1 MFKTNSAKITPANMK
16 NLKVL
21 TRMIILI
28 VITSVITLF
37 IGLYGVNNLRIVN
50 DGMTTMYSDRVL
62 PLKQLKAISDAY
74 AINIVDATH
83 KVRNGNI
90 SWSEAVRNYEN
101 ASKQI
106 EENLGAYAS
115 TKIEGDEVRLFNEA
129 KSLKSRSDEAYN
141 YILDLL
147 RQGQDTVTQRKL
159 NDYVVNE
166 MYARVDPFTSKIN
179 ELIDIQLMYSKQL
192 NDEGDVLYNET
203 KIITYSI
210 TFVGVILAGILALF
224 ITTSIVSE
232 LGGEP
237 SEIKKIAEEI
247 SNGNLTLK
255 FDAQRKRIG
264 IYGAI
269 VQLSEQLKIIITKIM
284 EGAEGVTSAS
294 LQMSSTSQQMSQG
307 SQEQAASA
315 EEISSSMEQMV
326 SNIQQNT
333 DNALQTEK
341 IAIKAA
347 DDIKD
352 GNSAV
357 AQAVDSLKK
366 IAEKIGIIG
375 EIARQTNLLAL
386 NAAVEAARAGDH
398 GKGFAVVA
406 AEVRKLAER
415 SQLAAEEI
423 NSLSSSSVNIAD
435 RSGRLLEQIVPNIQN
450 TAKLVQEIAASSTE
464 QNSGATQINNAIQQF
479 NQVIQQN
486 AAGAEEI
493 ASSSEELSAQAESL
507 KDSVSFFYLDVIAAK
522 RSSKN
527 KTSSSAFKYG
537 AEKTNGHTSN
547 GKKQGIVLDFGH
559 DSKDSDF
566 EKY

>member
-1 MFKTNSAKITPANMK
+1 MK

-21 TRMIILI
+21 TRMVILI
-28 VITSVITLF
+28 AITSAVSLF
-37 IGLYGVNNLRIVN
+37 IGLYGVNNLKSVN
-50 DGMTTMYSDRVL
+50 DGMTTMYYDRVL
-62 PLKQLKAISDAY
+62 PLKQLKAVSDAY

-90 SWSEAVRNYEN
+90 SWSEAIRSYET
-101 ASKQI
+101 AAKEV
-106 EENLGAYAS
+106 EENLKAYAS
-115 TKIEGDEVRLFNEA
+115 TKIEGEEVRLFNEA
-129 KSLKSRSDEAYN
+129 KNLKIKSDEAVN
-141 YILDLL
+141 EMLDLL
-147 RQGQDTVTQRKL
+147 RHGQDTATEKKL
-159 NDYVVNE
+159 ANYIVNE
-166 MYARVDPFTSKIN
+166 MYPSIDPFTSKIS
-179 ELIDIQLMYSKQL
+179 ELIELQLGYAKAL
-192 NDEGDVLYNET
+192 NENGDVLYADT
-203 KIITYSI
+203 RVVTYSI
-210 TFVGVILAGILALF
+210 TFVGIVLAGLVAFF
-224 ITTSIVSE
+224 ITRSIIGE

-237 SEIKKIAEEI
+237 SEIKLIAEEI
-247 SNGNLTLK
+247 ANGNLTLK
-255 FDAQRKRIG
+255 FDVQRKRVG

-269 VQLSEQLKIIITKIM
+269 VQLSEQLKTIISKIM

-333 DNALQTEK
+333 DNAQQTEK
-341 IAIKAA
+341 IAIRAA
-347 DDIKD
+347 DDIKE

-357 AQAVDSLKK
+357 TQAVDSLKK

-386 NAAVEAARAGDH
+386 NAAVEAARAGEH

-415 SQLAAEEI
+415 SQVAAEEI
-423 NSLSSSSVNIAD
+423 NALSSSSVTIAD
-435 RSGRLLEQIVPNIQN
+435 KSGRLLEQIVPNIQN

-507 KDSVSFFYLDVIAAK
+507 KDSVSFFKLDDDHENSFHRAK
-522 RSSKN
+522 KKQTVNRP
-527 KTSSSAFKYG
+527 AFKSV
-537 AEKTNGHTSN
+537 TVHSN
-547 GKKQGIVLDFGH
+547 GKKNGIALDLGH
-559 DSKDSDF
+559 DAKDTDF

>member
-1 MFKTNSAKITPANMK
+1 MK
-16 NLKVL
+16 NLRVL

-28 VITSVITLF
+28 VITSAVSLF
-37 IGLYGVNNLRIVN
+37 IGLYGINNLKNVN
-50 DGMTTMYSDRVL
+50 DGMTTMYADRVL

-74 AINIVDATH
+74 AINIVDASH
-83 KVRNGNI
+83 KVRNGNT
-90 SWSEAVRNYEN
+90 SWSEGIRNYEN
-101 ASKQI
+101 AAKQI
-106 EENLGAYAS
+106 EENLTAYAAS
-115 TKIEGDEVRLFNEA
+115 KIDGEELRLFNEA
-129 KSLKSRSDEAYN
+129 KSLKATSDQAYN
-141 YILDLL
+141 FALDIL
-147 RQGQDTVTQRKL
+147 RQGQDTATQHKL
-159 NDYVVNE
+159 DEFVVNE
-166 MYARVDPFTSKIN
+166 MYSKIDPFTSKIN
-179 ELIDIQLMYSKQL
+179 ELIEIQLVYSKEL
-192 NDEGDVLYNET
+192 NEEGDVLYSET
-203 KIITYSI
+203 KFITYSI
-210 TFVGVILAGILALF
+210 TFAGIILAAVLALF

-237 SEIKKIAEEI
+237 AEIKLIAEEI

-255 FDAQRKRIG
+255 FDAQRKRVG

-269 VQLSEQLKIIITKIM
+269 VQLSEQLKGIISKIM

-333 DNALQTEK
+333 DNAQQTEK

-347 DDIKD
+347 EDIKE
-352 GNSAV
+352 GNNAV
-357 AQAVDSLKK
+357 TQAVDSLKK

-386 NAAVEAARAGDH
+386 NAAVEAARAGEH

-423 NSLSSSSVNIAD
+423 NSLSSSSVTIAD

-450 TAKLVQEIAASSTE
+450 TARLVQEISASSTE

-493 ASSSEELSAQAESL
+493 ASSSEELSAQSESL
-507 KDSVSFFYLDVIAAK
+507 KDSVAFFRLDHAEEKHLARK
-522 RSSKN
+522 
-527 KTSSSAFKYG
+527 KTTTKFTSPKS
-537 AEKTNGHTSN
+537 NGHAVN
-547 GKKQGIVLDFGH
+547 GKKNGVVLDLGH

>member
-1 MFKTNSAKITPANMK
+1 MK

-21 TRMIILI
+21 TRMVILI
-28 VITSVITLF
+28 AITSAVSLF
-37 IGLYGVNNLRIVN
+37 IGLYGVNNLNTVN
-50 DGMTTMYSDRVL
+50 EGMTSMYVDRVL
-62 PLKQLKAISDAY
+62 PLRQLKAISDAY

-90 SWSEAVRNYEN
+90 AWSEGIRSYES
-101 ASKQI
+101 ASKQV
-106 EENLGAYAS
+106 EENLTAYAAS
-115 TKIEGDEVRLFNEA
+115 KIEGEEVRLFNEA
-129 KSLKSRSDEAYN
+129 KNLKVKSDEAVN
-141 YILDLL
+141 QMLDLL
-147 RQGQDTVTQRKL
+147 RQGQDTATQRKL
-159 NDYVVNE
+159 ENYIVNH
-166 MYARVDPFTSKIN
+166 MYSNIDPFTSKIN
-179 ELIDIQLMYSKQL
+179 ELIDIQLTYAKVL
-192 NDEGDVLYNET
+192 NEEGDTLYADT
-203 KIITYSI
+203 RAITYSI
-210 TFVGVILAGILALF
+210 TFIGILLAGMVAFF
-224 ITTSIVSE
+224 ITKSIVGE

-237 SEIKKIAEEI
+237 AEIKLIAEQI
-247 SNGNLTLK
+247 ASGNLTLK
-255 FDAQRKRIG
+255 FDSKRKRAG

-269 VQLSEQLKIIITKIM
+269 VQLSDQLRSIISKIM

-333 DNALQTEK
+333 DNAQQTEK

-347 DDIKD
+347 ADIKE
-352 GNSAV
+352 GNTAV
-357 AQAVDSLKK
+357 TQAVDSLKK

-386 NAAVEAARAGDH
+386 NAAVEAARAGEH

-423 NSLSSSSVNIAD
+423 NSLSSSSVTIAD
-435 RSGRLLEQIVPNIQN
+435 KSGRLLEQIVPNIQN
-450 TAKLVQEIAASSTE
+450 TAKLVQEIAASSAE

-479 NQVIQQN
+479 NSVIQQN

-507 KDSVSFFYLDVIAAK
+507 KDSVSFFKVDEQHENSISRTKKVHSMHRTAV
-522 RSSKN
+522 
-527 KTSSSAFKYG
+527 KTSVVR
-537 AEKTNGHTSN
+537 SN
-547 GKKQGIVLDFGH
+547 GRKNGIALDLGN
-559 DSKDSDF
+559 DVKDADF

>member
-1 MFKTNSAKITPANMK
+1 MK

-28 VITSVITLF
+28 VITSAVSLF
-37 IGLYGVNNLRIVN
+37 IGLYGVNNLQTVN
-50 DGMTTMYSDRVL
+50 DGMTTMFKDRVL

-83 KVRNGNI
+83 KVRNKNI
-90 SWSEAVRNYEN
+90 SWSEGVRSYET
-101 ASKQI
+101 ATKQI
-106 EENLGAYAS
+106 EENLAAYAA
-115 TKIEGDEVRLFNEA
+115 TKIEGEEMRLFNEA
-129 KSLKSRSDEAYN
+129 KMLKATADGAYN
-141 YILDLL
+141 YLLDIL
-147 RQGQDTVTQRKL
+147 RQGMDTVNQRKL
-159 NDYVVNE
+159 DSFIVNE
-166 MYARVDPFTSKIN
+166 MYGKIDPFTSKID
-179 ELIDIQLMYSKQL
+179 ELIDIQLQYATQL
-192 NDEGDVLYNET
+192 NDEGDVLYAAT
-203 KIITYSI
+203 KNITYLI
-210 TFVGVILAGILALF
+210 TFIGIVLAIAIAYVI
-224 ITTSIVSE
+224 TKSIVSE

-237 SEIKKIAEEI
+237 AEIKMIAENI
-247 SNGNLTLK
+247 ANGNLTLK
-255 FDAQRKRIG
+255 FDTDRKRTG
-264 IYGAI
+264 IYGSI
-269 VQLSEQLKIIITKIM
+269 VQLSDQLKVIITKIM

-333 DNALQTEK
+333 DNAQQTEK

-347 DDIKD
+347 EDIKE
-352 GNSAV
+352 GNGAV
-357 AQAVDSLKK
+357 TQAVDSLKK

-386 NAAVEAARAGDH
+386 NAAVEAARAGEH

-423 NSLSSSSVNIAD
+423 NSLSSSSVTIAD
-435 RSGRLLEQIVPNIQN
+435 RSGRLLEQIVPAIQN

-507 KDSVSFFYLDVIAAK
+507 KDSVSFFRLDHQEERLAPRARKVSAANRK
-522 RSSKN
+522 VHS
-527 KTSSSAFKYG
+527 
-537 AEKTNGHTSN
+537 TNGHAAALKKN
-547 GKKQGIVLDFGH
+547 GVSLDLSH
-559 DSKDSDF
+559 DGKDAEF

>member
-1 MFKTNSAKITPANMK
+1 MK

-28 VITSVITLF
+28 MVTSAVSLF

-50 DGMTTMYSDRVL
+50 DGMTTMYVDRVL
-62 PLKQLKAISDAY
+62 PLKQLKSISDAY

-90 SWSEAVRNYEN
+90 TWSEAIRNYEN
-101 ASKQI
+101 AAKQI
-106 EENLGAYAS
+106 EENLNAYAAS
-115 TKIEGDEVRLFNEA
+115 KIDGEEVRLFNEA
-129 KSLKSRSDEAYN
+129 KTLKAESDVAYN
-141 YILDLL
+141 YLLDIL
-147 RQGQDTVTQRKL
+147 RQGQDSSTTRKL
-159 NDYVVNE
+159 NNYIVKE
-166 MYARVDPFTSKIN
+166 MYGKVDPFTSKIN
-179 ELIDIQLMYSKQL
+179 ELIDIQLQL
-192 NDEGDVLYNET
+192 AKDLNEEGDVLYGDT
-203 KIITYSI
+203 KMITYGI
-210 TFVGVILAGILALF
+210 TFVGILLAIGIAYV
-224 ITTSIVSE
+224 ITTSITGE

-237 SEIKKIAEEI
+237 SEIKIIAEQMAD
-247 SNGNLTLK
+247 GNLTLK
-255 FDAQRKRIG
+255 FDAQRKRVG

-269 VQLSEQLKIIITKIM
+269 VQLSEQLKSIISKIM

-333 DNALQTEK
+333 DNAQQTEK

-347 DDIKD
+347 EDIKD
-352 GNSAV
+352 GNNAV
-357 AQAVDSLKK
+357 TQAVDSLKK

-386 NAAVEAARAGDH
+386 NAAVEAARAGEH

-507 KDSVSFFYLDVIAAK
+507 KDSVSFFRLDHLDERNARARKSSTVTKAK
-522 RSSKN
+522 F
-527 KTSSSAFKYG
+527 AH
-537 AEKTNGHTSN
+537 TNGHALSTKKN
-547 GKKQGIVLDFGH
+547 GIAIDLGH
-559 DSKDSDF
+559 DGKDAEF

>member
-1 MFKTNSAKITPANMK
+1 MK

-28 VITSVITLF
+28 MITSAITLF
-37 IGLYGVNNLRIVN
+37 IGLYGINNLKNVN
-50 DGMTTMYSDRVL
+50 DGMTTMYSDRVI
-62 PLKQLKAISDAY
+62 PLKQLKSISDAY
-74 AINIVDATH
+74 AVNIVDATH

-90 SWSEAVRNYEN
+90 TWSEGIRNYEN
-101 ASKQI
+101 ADKQVD
-106 EENLGAYAS
+106 ENLAAYAA
-115 TKIEGDEVRLFNEA
+115 TKIEGDELRLFNEA
-129 KSLKSRSDEAYN
+129 KSLRIKADEAYN
-141 YILDLL
+141 YILDIL
-147 RQGQDTVTQRKL
+147 RQGKDTVTERKL

-166 MYARVDPFTSKIN
+166 MYAKVDPFTSKIS
-179 ELIDIQLMYSKQL
+179 ELIDIQLVYSNQL
-192 NDEGDVLYNET
+192 NEEGNVLYDDT
-203 KIITYSI
+203 KLITYVI
-210 TFVGVILAGILALF
+210 TFVGILLAGALAFF
-224 ITTSIVSE
+224 ITISIISE

-237 SEIKKIAEEI
+237 SEIRLIAEAI
-247 SNGNLTLK
+247 SNGDLTLK

-269 VQLSEQLKIIITKIM
+269 VQLSEQLKTIISKIM

-315 EEISSSMEQMV
+315 EEISSSMEQMAA
-326 SNIQQNT
+326 NIQQNT

-347 DDIKD
+347 TDIKE
-352 GNSAV
+352 GNTAV
-357 AQAVDSLKK
+357 SQAVDSLKK

-423 NSLSSSSVNIAD
+423 NGLSSSSVTIAD

-507 KDSVSFFYLDVIAAK
+507 KDSVSFFRLDHMQERSFVQNKSKSIKISHAK
-522 RSSKN
+522 S
-527 KTSSSAFKYG
+527 
-537 AEKTNGHTSN
+537 NGHAANHKKN
-547 GKKQGIVLDFGH
+547 GMVLDLSS
-559 DSKDSDF
+559 DAKDSDF

>member
-1 MFKTNSAKITPANMK
+1 M
-16 NLKVL
+16 V
-21 TRMIILI
+21 ILI
-28 VITSVITLF
+28 AITSAVSLF
-37 IGLYGVNNLRIVN
+37 IGLYGVNNLKTVN
-50 DGMTTMYSDRVL
+50 DGMTTMYYDRVL
-62 PLKQLKAISDAY
+62 PLKQLKAVSDAY

-90 SWSEAVRNYEN
+90 SWSEAIRSYET
-101 ASKQI
+101 AAKEV
-106 EENLGAYAS
+106 EENLNAYAAS
-115 TKIEGDEVRLFNEA
+115 KIEGEEVRVFNEA
-129 KSLKSRSDEAYN
+129 KNLKSKSDEAVN
-141 YILDLL
+141 QMLDLL
-147 RQGQDTVTQRKL
+147 RQGQDTATRHKL
-159 NDYVVNE
+159 EAFIVNE
-166 MYARVDPFTSKIN
+166 MYPNIDPFTSKIS
-179 ELIDIQLMYSKQL
+179 ELIELQLGYAKTL
-192 NDEGDVLYNET
+192 NEYGDVLYADT
-203 KIITYSI
+203 RVITYGI
-210 TFVGVILAGILALF
+210 TFVGIVLAGVVAFF
-224 ITTSIVSE
+224 ITKSIIGE

-237 SEIKKIAEEI
+237 SEIKLIAEEI
-247 SNGNLTLK
+247 ANGNLTLK
-255 FDAQRKRIG
+255 FDTQRKRVG

-269 VQLSEQLKIIITKIM
+269 VQLSEQLKTIIAKIM

-333 DNALQTEK
+333 DNAQQTEK

-347 DDIKD
+347 DDIKE

-357 AQAVDSLKK
+357 TQAVDSLKK

-386 NAAVEAARAGDH
+386 NAAVEAARAGEH

-415 SQLAAEEI
+415 SQVAAEEI
-423 NSLSSSSVNIAD
+423 NALSSSSVTIAD
-435 RSGRLLEQIVPNIQN
+435 KSGRLLEQIVPNIQN

-507 KDSVSFFYLDVIAAK
+507 KDSVSFFKLDDEHEKSVH
-522 RSSKN
+522 
-527 KTSSSAFKYG
+527 KTKKKQAVNRPAFKS
-537 AEKTNGHTSN
+537 AAVHSN
-547 GKKQGIVLDFGH
+547 GKKNGIALDMGH
-559 DSKDSDF
+559 DTKDTDF

>member
-1 MFKTNSAKITPANMK
+1 MK

-28 VITSVITLF
+28 LITSIVSLF
-37 IGLYGVNNLRIVN
+37 IGLYGVNNLQLVN
-50 DGMTTMYSDRVL
+50 DGMTTMYFDRVL
-62 PLKQLKAISDAY
+62 PLKQLKSISDAY

-90 SWSEAVRNYEN
+90 AWSEAIRNYES
-101 ASKQI
+101 ASKVV
-106 EENLGAYAS
+106 EENLTAYGS
-115 TKIEGDEVRLFNEA
+115 TKMDGEEVRLFNEA
-129 KSLKSRSDEAYN
+129 KNLKAESDEAVN
-141 YILDLL
+141 SMLDLL
-147 RQGQDTVTQRKL
+147 RQGQDSSTHRKL
-159 NDYVVNE
+159 DDYVVRV
-166 MYARVDPFTSKIN
+166 MYEKIDPFTSKIN
-179 ELIDIQLMYSKQL
+179 ELIDVQLVFAKEL
-192 NDEGDVLYNET
+192 NTEGDILYADT
-203 KIITYSI
+203 RMITYGI
-210 TFVGVILAGILALF
+210 TGLGIVLAGLVAFF
-224 ITTSIVSE
+224 ITKSIIGE

-237 SEIKKIAEEI
+237 YEIKFIAEQMA
-247 SNGNLTLK
+247 NGNLTMK
-255 FDAQRKRIG
+255 IDGQRKRVG
-264 IYGAI
+264 IYGSI
-269 VQLSEQLKIIITKIM
+269 IQLSEQLKVIITKIM

-315 EEISSSMEQMV
+315 EEISSSMEQMAA
-326 SNIQQNT
+326 NIQQNT
-333 DNALQTEK
+333 DNAQQTEK

-347 DDIKD
+347 EDIRE

-357 AQAVDSLKK
+357 TQAVDSLKK
-366 IAEKIGIIG
+366 IAAKIGIIG

-386 NAAVEAARAGDH
+386 NAAVEAARAGEH

-423 NSLSSSSVNIAD
+423 NDLSSSSVTIAD

-507 KDSVSFFYLDVIAAK
+507 KESVSFFTLDEIQQ
-522 RSSKN
+522 RSSNHKKSSYAHKPVSVKSPSHAATTKKN
-527 KTSSSAFKYG
+527 
-537 AEKTNGHTSN
+537 
-547 GKKQGIVLDFGH
+547 GIVLELGH
-559 DSKDSDF
+559 DGKDSEF

>member
-1 MFKTNSAKITPANMK
+1 MK

-28 VITSVITLF
+28 AITSIVSLF
-37 IGLYGVNNLRIVN
+37 IGLYGVNNLKIVN
-50 DGMTTMYSDRVL
+50 DGMTTMYFDRVL
-62 PLKQLKAISDAY
+62 PLKQLKSISDAY

-90 SWSEAVRNYEN
+90 SWSEAIRSYEAAN
-101 ASKQI
+101 KQV
-106 EENLGAYAS
+106 EENLTGYSAS
-115 TKIEGDEVRLFNEA
+115 KMDGDEVRLFSEA
-129 KSLKSRSDEAYN
+129 KNLKVQSDEAVN
-141 YILDLL
+141 YLLDVL
-147 RQGQDTVTQRKL
+147 RQGQDTTTQRKL
-159 NDYVVNE
+159 DEYVVNG
-166 MYARVDPFTSKIN
+166 MYDKIDPFTSKIN
-179 ELIDIQLMYSKQL
+179 DLIEIQLAFAKTL
-192 NDEGDVLYNET
+192 NEEGDVLYSST
-203 KIITYSI
+203 RTITYGI
-210 TFVGVILAGILALF
+210 TLIGIVLAGVLAFF
-224 ITTSIVSE
+224 ITKSIVGE

-237 SEIKKIAEEI
+237 SEIKLIAEAI
-247 SNGNLTLK
+247 ANGNLTQK
-255 FDAQRKRIG
+255 FEAQRKRIG

-269 VQLSEQLKIIITKIM
+269 VQLSDQLKGIITKIT

-294 LQMSSTSQQMSQG
+294 SQMSATSQQMSQG

-315 EEISSSMEQMV
+315 EEISSSMEQMA

-347 DDIKD
+347 EDIRE
-352 GNSAV
+352 GNIAV
-357 AQAVDSLKK
+357 GQAVDSLKK

-386 NAAVEAARAGDH
+386 NAAVEAARAGEH

-423 NSLSSSSVNIAD
+423 NSLSSSSVTIAD
-435 RSGRLLEQIVPNIQN
+435 KSGRLLEQIVPNIQN

-464 QNSGATQINNAIQQF
+464 QNSGANQINNAIQQF

-507 KDSVSFFYLDVIAAK
+507 KESVSFFRLDESFDRASGKTRRTAIAHKPVGFKHNAHAPK
-522 RSSKN
+522 KN
-527 KTSSSAFKYG
+527 G
-537 AEKTNGHTSN
+537 VVVDLGHE
-547 GKKQGIVLDFGH
+547 L
-559 DSKDSDF
+559 KDSEF

>member
-1 MFKTNSAKITPANMK
+1 MK

-21 TRMIILI
+21 TRMVILI
-28 VITSVITLF
+28 AITSAVSLF
-37 IGLYGVNNLRIVN
+37 IGLYGVTNLQTVN
-50 DGMTTMYSDRVL
+50 DGMTTMYQDRVI

-83 KVRNGNI
+83 KVRNNNI
-90 SWSEAVRNYEN
+90 SWSEAIRSFEAAN
-101 ASKQI
+101 KQV
-106 EENLGAYAS
+106 EENLTAYAA
-115 TKIEGDEVRLFNEA
+115 TKIEGEELRLFNEA
-129 KSLKSRSDEAYN
+129 KVLKVSADNAYN
-141 YILDLL
+141 TILDIL
-147 RQGQDTVTQRKL
+147 RQTRDTSNQRKL
-159 NDYVVNE
+159 ELYVVNE
-166 MYARVDPFTSKIN
+166 MYNKVDPFTNKLD
-179 ELIDIQLMYSKQL
+179 ELIDIQLQYATAL
-192 NDEGDVLYNET
+192 NAEGDILYSRT
-203 KIITYSI
+203 QFITYSI
-210 TFVGVILAGILALF
+210 TFIGIILAILIAYF
-224 ITTSIVSE
+224 ITRSIISE

-237 SEIKKIAEEI
+237 SEIKLIAEQI
-247 SNGNLTLK
+247 SNGNLTQK
-255 FDAQRKRIG
+255 FDTSRKRIG

-269 VQLSEQLKIIITKIM
+269 VQLSDQLKQIISQIM

-333 DNALQTEK
+333 DNAQQTEK

-347 DDIKD
+347 DDIKE

-357 AQAVDSLKK
+357 SQAVDSLKK

-386 NAAVEAARAGDH
+386 NAAVEAARAGEH

-423 NSLSSSSVNIAD
+423 NSLSSSSVTIAD
-435 RSGRLLEQIVPNIQN
+435 KSGRLLEQIVPNIQN

-507 KDSVSFFYLDVIAAK
+507 KDSVSFFRLDQMDERSIGRAKKATNKHRVAQPHVHTNNAKKNGIALDL
-522 RSSKN
+522 SH
-527 KTSSSAFKYG
+527 
-537 AEKTNGHTSN
+537 E
-547 GKKQGIVLDFGH
+547 GKD
-559 DSKDSDF
+559 DEF

>member
-1 MFKTNSAKITPANMK
+1 MK

-21 TRMIILI
+21 TRMVILI
-28 VITSVITLF
+28 VITSSVSLF
-37 IGLYGVNNLRIVN
+37 IGLYGVSNLQTVN
-50 DGMTTMYSDRVL
+50 DGMTTMYQDRVL

-90 SWSEAVRNYEN
+90 SWSEGIRSYEN

-106 EENLGAYAS
+106 EENLAAYAAS
-115 TKIEGDEVRLFNEA
+115 KIDGEEVRLFNEA
-129 KSLKSRSDEAYN
+129 KMLKATADNAYN
-141 YILDLL
+141 FLLDIL
-147 RQGQDTVTQRKL
+147 RQGSDTENQNKL
-159 NDYVVNE
+159 DAYIVNE
-166 MYARVDPFTSKIN
+166 MYGKIDPFTNKID
-179 ELIDIQLMYSKQL
+179 ELIDIQLQYATEL
-192 NDEGDVLYNET
+192 NDEGDILYAAT
-203 KIITYSI
+203 KNITYVI
-210 TFVGVILAGILALF
+210 TFIGILLAIAIAYF
-224 ITTSIVSE
+224 ITKSIIGE

-237 SEIKKIAEEI
+237 SEIKLIAEQI
-247 SNGNLTLK
+247 ANGNLTLK
-255 FDAQRKRIG
+255 FDSERKRIG

-269 VQLSEQLKIIITKIM
+269 VQLSEQLKSIITKIM

-294 LQMSSTSQQMSQG
+294 LQMSSTSQEMSQG

-333 DNALQTEK
+333 DNAQQTEK
-341 IAIKAA
+341 IALKAA
-347 DDIKD
+347 EDIKE
-352 GNSAV
+352 GNGAV
-357 AQAVDSLKK
+357 TQAVDSLKK
-366 IAEKIGIIG
+366 IAQKIGIVG

-386 NAAVEAARAGDH
+386 NAAVEAARAGEH

-415 SQLAAEEI
+415 SQVAAEEI
-423 NSLSSSSVNIAD
+423 NSLSSTSVTIAD
-435 RSGRLLEQIVPNIQN
+435 RSGRLLEQIVPAIQN

-507 KDSVSFFYLDVIAAK
+507 KDSVSFFRLDHQEERATPRGRKASSVGRAK
-522 RSSKN
+522 IHYSS
-527 KTSSSAFKYG
+527 
-537 AEKTNGHTSN
+537 NGHAATLKKN
-547 GKKQGIVLDFGH
+547 GVSLDLSH
-559 DSKDSDF
+559 DGKDSDF

>member
-1 MFKTNSAKITPANMK
+1 MK

-21 TRMIILI
+21 TRMVILI
-28 VITSVITLF
+28 AITSTVSLF
-37 IGLYGVNNLRIVN
+37 IGLFGVTNLQAVN
-50 DGMTTMYSDRVL
+50 DGMTTMFKDRVL
-62 PLKQLKAISDAY
+62 PLKQLKAVSDAY

-90 SWSEAVRNYEN
+90 SWSEAIRSFEAAN
-101 ASKQI
+101 KQI
-106 EENLGAYAS
+106 EENLGAYAA
-115 TKIEGDEVRLFNEA
+115 TKIEGEELRLFGEA
-129 KSLKSRSDEAYN
+129 KTLKVTADNAYN
-141 YILDLL
+141 SILDIL
-147 RQGQDTVTQRKL
+147 RQGSDTANLQKL
-159 NDYVVNE
+159 DTYVVEE
-166 MYARVDPFTSKIN
+166 MYSKVDPFTGKID
-179 ELIDIQLMYSKQL
+179 ELIDIQLQYATEL
-192 NDEGDVLYNET
+192 NDEGDVLYART
-203 KIITYSI
+203 KTITYSI
-210 TFVGVILAGILALF
+210 TFIGIILAVLIAYF
-224 ITTSIVSE
+224 ITRSIITE

-237 SEIKKIAEEI
+237 SEIKVIADQI
-247 SNGNLTLK
+247 ANGNLTLK
-255 FDAQRKRIG
+255 FDSSRKRIG

-269 VQLSEQLKIIITKIM
+269 VQLSEQLKQIITKIM

-333 DNALQTEK
+333 DNAQQTEK

-347 DDIKD
+347 DDIKE

-357 AQAVDSLKK
+357 TQAVDSLKK

-386 NAAVEAARAGDH
+386 NAAVEAARAGEH

-423 NSLSSSSVNIAD
+423 NSLSSSSVTIAD
-435 RSGRLLEQIVPNIQN
+435 KSGRLLEQIVPNIQN

-507 KDSVSFFYLDVIAAK
+507 KDSVSFFRLDHSDE
-522 RSSKN
+522 RSVARTRKSTTK
-527 KTSSSAFKYG
+527 KPAQP
-537 AEKTNGHTSN
+537 NGHVTNIKKN
-547 GKKQGIVLDFGH
+547 GVALDLSHNGN
-559 DSKDSDF
+559 DEEF

>member
-1 MFKTNSAKITPANMK
+1 MK
-16 NLKVL
+16 NLRVL

-28 VITSVITLF
+28 VITSSVALF
-37 IGLYGVNNLRIVN
+37 IGLYGINNLKNVN
-50 DGMTTMYSDRVL
+50 DGMTTMYVDRVL

-74 AINIVDATH
+74 AINVVDATH

-90 SWSEAVRNYEN
+90 TWSEAIRNYES

-106 EENLGAYAS
+106 EENLTGYAAS
-115 TKIEGDEVRLFNEA
+115 QMDGEELRLFNEA
-129 KSLKSRSDEAYN
+129 KSLKTTCDEAYN
-141 YILDLL
+141 YALDIL
-147 RQGQDTVTQRKL
+147 RQGQDTTTQRKL
-159 NDYVVNE
+159 NNYVLKE
-166 MYARVDPFTSKIN
+166 MYSKIDPFTSKIN
-179 ELIDIQLMYSKQL
+179 ELIEIQLVYSKEL
-192 NDEGDVLYNET
+192 NEEGDILYSQT
-203 KIITYSI
+203 KMITYSI
-210 TFVGVILAGILALF
+210 TFAGIILAGVLALF
-224 ITTSIVSE
+224 ITTSITSE

-237 SEIKKIAEEI
+237 SEIKLIAEEI
-247 SNGNLTLK
+247 ANGNLTQK
-255 FDAQRKRIG
+255 FDTQRKRIG

-269 VQLSEQLKIIITKIM
+269 VQLSEQLKSIITKIM

-333 DNALQTEK
+333 DNAQQTEK

-347 DDIKD
+347 EDIKE

-357 AQAVDSLKK
+357 TQAVDSLKK

-386 NAAVEAARAGDH
+386 NAAVEAARAGEH

-423 NSLSSSSVNIAD
+423 NSLSSSSVTIAD

-450 TAKLVQEIAASSTE
+450 TARLVQEISASSTE

-507 KDSVSFFYLDVIAAK
+507 KDSVSFFRLDHAEEKHNTRKKSAGKFAALK
-522 RSSKN
+522 S
-527 KTSSSAFKYG
+527 
-537 AEKTNGHTSN
+537 NGHASN
-547 GKKQGIVLDFGH
+547 GKKNGVVLEMGH
-559 DSKDSDF
+559 DEKDSDF

>member
-1 MFKTNSAKITPANMK
+1 MK

-28 VITSVITLF
+28 VITSIVSLF
-37 IGLYGVNNLRIVN
+37 IGLYGVNNLQTVN
-50 DGMTTMYSDRVL
+50 DGMTTMYYDRII
-62 PLKQLKAISDAY
+62 PLKQLKEISDAY
-74 AINIVDATH
+74 AVNIVDATH

-90 SWSEAVRNYEN
+90 SWSEAIRSYE
-101 ASKQI
+101 AATKQV
-106 EENLGAYAS
+106 EDNLNAYAS
-115 TKIEGDEVRLFNEA
+115 SKIEGEEVRLFNEA
-129 KSLKSRSDEAYN
+129 KNLKGKSDEAVN
-141 YILDLL
+141 HLLDIL
-147 RQGQDTVTQRKL
+147 RQGQDTSTQRKL
-159 NDYVVNE
+159 EDYILHD
-166 MYARVDPFTSKIN
+166 MYANIDPFTLKIN
-179 ELIDIQLMYSKQL
+179 ELIEIQLAYAKAL
-192 NDEGDVLYNET
+192 NEEGDVLYDNT
-203 KIITYSI
+203 RTITYAI
-210 TFVGVILAGILALF
+210 TIVGILIAVGLAF
-224 ITTSIVSE
+224 VITRSIVGE

-237 SEIKKIAEEI
+237 SEIKLIAEEI
-247 SNGNLTLK
+247 ANGNLTLK
-255 FDAQRKRIG
+255 FDAQRKRVG

-269 VQLSEQLKIIITKIM
+269 VQLSEQLKVIITKIM

-333 DNALQTEK
+333 DNAQQTEK

-347 DDIKD
+347 DDIKE
-352 GNSAV
+352 GNNAV
-357 AQAVDSLKK
+357 TQAVDSLKK
-366 IAEKIGIIG
+366 IAEKIGIVG

-386 NAAVEAARAGDH
+386 NAAVEAARAGEH

-415 SQLAAEEI
+415 SQVAAEEI
-423 NSLSSSSVNIAD
+423 NSLSSSSVTIAD

-507 KDSVSFFYLDVIAAK
+507 KDSVSFFRLDEGHERSASKAK
-522 RSSKN
+522 KAVANRQPVLR
-527 KTSSSAFKYG
+527 
-537 AEKTNGHTSN
+537 TNGHVN
-547 GKKQGIVLDFGH
+547 GAKKNGIVVDLGH
-559 DSKDSDF
+559 DGKDSDF

>member
-1 MFKTNSAKITPANMK
+1 MK

-28 VITSVITLF
+28 AITSAVSLF
-37 IGLYGVNNLRIVN
+37 IGLYGVNNLNKVN
-50 DGMTTMYSDRVL
+50 DGMTTMYKDRVL
-62 PLKQLKAISDAY
+62 PLKQLKAVSDAY

-83 KVRNGNI
+83 KVRNKNI
-90 SWSEAVRNYEN
+90 SWSEAIRSYEA

-106 EENLGAYAS
+106 EENLTAYAS
-115 TKIEGDEVRLFNEA
+115 SKIEGEEVRLFNEA
-129 KSLKSRSDEAYN
+129 KNLKAKADHAVN
-141 YILDLL
+141 VMLDLL
-147 RQGQDTVTQRKL
+147 RQGQDTATSHKLEDFIVT
-159 NDYVVNE
+159 E
-166 MYARVDPFTSKIN
+166 MYADIDPFTSKIN
-179 ELIDIQLMYSKQL
+179 ELIDIQLVYANAL
-192 NDEGDVLYNET
+192 NEEGDILYANT
-203 KIITYSI
+203 RVITYSLTLI
-210 TFVGVILAGILALF
+210 GIVLAGVVAFF
-224 ITTSIVSE
+224 ITKSIVGE

-237 SEIKKIAEEI
+237 SEIKFIAEEI
-247 SNGNLTLK
+247 ANGNLTLK
-255 FDAQRKRIG
+255 FDTQRKRVG

-269 VQLSEQLKIIITKIM
+269 VQLSDQLKSIISKIM

-333 DNALQTEK
+333 DNAQQTEK

-347 DDIKD
+347 DDIKE
-352 GNSAV
+352 GNNAV
-357 AQAVDSLKK
+357 TQAVDSLKK

-386 NAAVEAARAGDH
+386 NAAVEAARAGEH

-423 NSLSSSSVNIAD
+423 NSLSSSSVTIAD
-435 RSGRLLEQIVPNIQN
+435 KSGRLLEQIVPNIQN

-507 KDSVSFFYLDVIAAK
+507 KDSVSFFKIDDQHAK
-522 RSSKN
+522 TNTVKSKKSHN
-527 KTSSSAFKYG
+527 VSRHAFKTT
-537 AEKTNGHTSN
+537 ASHINTKKNGIALELGN
-547 GKKQGIVLDFGH
+547 
-559 DSKDSDF
+559 DSKDADF

>member
-1 MFKTNSAKITPANMK
+1 
-16 NLKVL
+16 
-21 TRMIILI
+21 
-28 VITSVITLF
+28 
-37 IGLYGVNNLRIVN
+37 
-50 DGMTTMYSDRVL
+50 MY
-62 PLKQLKAISDAY
+62 
-74 AINIVDATH
+74 
-83 KVRNGNI
+83 GNI
-90 SWSEAVRNYEN
+90 
-101 ASKQI
+101 
-106 EENLGAYAS
+106 
-115 TKIEGDEVRLFNEA
+115 
-129 KSLKSRSDEAYN
+129 
-141 YILDLL
+141 
-147 RQGQDTVTQRKL
+147 
-159 NDYVVNE
+159 
-166 MYARVDPFTSKIN
+166 DPFTSKIS
-179 ELIDIQLMYSKQL
+179 ELIEIQLTYAKAL
-192 NDEGDVLYNET
+192 NEEGDILYADT
-203 KIITYSI
+203 RAITYSI
-210 TFVGVILAGILALF
+210 TFIGIVLAGLVAFF
-224 ITTSIVSE
+224 ITKSIVGE

-237 SEIKKIAEEI
+237 SEIKFIAEEI
-247 SNGNLTLK
+247 ANGNLTLK
-255 FDAQRKRIG
+255 FDAQRKRVG

-269 VQLSEQLKIIITKIM
+269 VQLSDQLKTIISKIM
-284 EGAEGVTSAS
+284 EGADGVTSAS

-341 IAIKAA
+341 IAIKAS
-347 DDIKD
+347 DDIKE

-357 AQAVDSLKK
+357 TQAVDSLKK

-386 NAAVEAARAGDH
+386 NAAVEAARAGEH

-406 AEVRKLAER
+406 AEVRKLER

-423 NSLSSSSVNIAD
+423 NSLSSSSVTIAD
-435 RSGRLLEQIVPNIQN
+435 KSGRLLEQIVPNIQN

-507 KDSVSFFYLDVIAAK
+507 KDSVSFFKLDDQHEKSVSRAK
-522 RSSKN
+522 KN
-527 KTSSSAFKYG
+527 HSVNRPALKTSIA
-537 AEKTNGHTSN
+537 HSN
-547 GKKQGIVLDFGH
+547 GKKNGIALELGNDA
-559 DSKDSDF
+559 KDADF

>member
-1 MFKTNSAKITPANMK
+1 MA
-16 NLKVL
+16 
-21 TRMIILI
+21 
-28 VITSVITLF
+28 
-37 IGLYGVNNLRIVN
+37 
-50 DGMTTMYSDRVL
+50 
-62 PLKQLKAISDAY
+62 
-74 AINIVDATH
+74 
-83 KVRNGNI
+83 
-90 SWSEAVRNYEN
+90 
-101 ASKQI
+101 
-106 EENLGAYAS
+106 
-115 TKIEGDEVRLFNEA
+115 
-129 KSLKSRSDEAYN
+129 
-141 YILDLL
+141 
-147 RQGQDTVTQRKL
+147 
-159 NDYVVNE
+159 
-166 MYARVDPFTSKIN
+166 
-179 ELIDIQLMYSKQL
+179 
-192 NDEGDVLYNET
+192 
-203 KIITYSI
+203 
-210 TFVGVILAGILALF
+210 
-224 ITTSIVSE
+224 
-232 LGGEP
+232 
-237 SEIKKIAEEI
+237 
-247 SNGNLTLK
+247 NGNLTLK
-255 FDAQRKRIG
+255 FDSQRKRAG

-269 VQLSEQLKIIITKIM
+269 VQLSEQLTVIISKIM

-315 EEISSSMEQMV
+315 EEISSSMEQMAA
-326 SNIQQNT
+326 NIQQNT
-333 DNALQTEK
+333 DNAQQTEK

-347 DDIKD
+347 DDIRE

-357 AQAVDSLKK
+357 TQAVDSLKK

-386 NAAVEAARAGDH
+386 NAAVEAARAGEH

-423 NSLSSSSVNIAD
+423 NALSSSSVNIAD

-507 KDSVSFFYLDVIAAK
+507 KESVSFFRLDDTQERFAK
-522 RSSKN
+522 AKKSSYVHKQTPAKSSTRATVAKN
-527 KTSSSAFKYG
+527 
-537 AEKTNGHTSN
+537 NGVVLDLGHN
-547 GKKQGIVLDFGH
+547 GK
-559 DSKDSDF
+559 DSEF

>member
-1 MFKTNSAKITPANMK
+1 MK

-21 TRMIILI
+21 TRMVILI
-28 VITSVITLF
+28 AITSAVSLF
-37 IGLYGVNNLRIVN
+37 IGLYGVTNLETVN
-50 DGMTTMYSDRVL
+50 DGMTTMYQDRVL
-62 PLKQLKAISDAY
+62 PLKQLKAISDSY

-90 SWSEAVRNYEN
+90 SWSEAIRSFETATKQIDEN
-101 ASKQI
+101 LSAYAASKI
-106 EENLGAYAS
+106 DGE
-115 TKIEGDEVRLFNEA
+115 EVRLFNEA
-129 KSLKSRSDEAYN
+129 KILKGASDNAYN
-141 YILDLL
+141 YILDIL
-147 RQGQDTVTQRKL
+147 RQGQDTATQHKL
-159 NDYVVNE
+159 DSYVVNE
-166 MYARVDPFTSKIN
+166 MYGKIDPFTNKID
-179 ELIDIQLMYSKQL
+179 ELIDIQLQYATDL
-192 NDEGDVLYNET
+192 NAEGDVLYART
-203 KIITYSI
+203 KIITYAI
-210 TFVGVILAGILALF
+210 TFAGIVLAVLIAYF
-224 ITTSIVSE
+224 ITTSIISE

-237 SEIKKIAEEI
+237 SEIKLIAEQI
-247 SNGNLTLK
+247 ANGNLTLK
-255 FDAQRKRIG
+255 FDTTRKRIG

-269 VQLSEQLKIIITKIM
+269 VQLSEQLKQIITKIM

-315 EEISSSMEQMV
+315 EEISSSMEEMV

-333 DNALQTEK
+333 DNAQQTEK

-347 DDIKD
+347 DDIKE
-352 GNSAV
+352 GNNAV
-357 AQAVDSLKK
+357 TQAVDSLKK

-386 NAAVEAARAGDH
+386 NAAVEAARAGEH

-423 NSLSSSSVNIAD
+423 NSLSSSSVTIAD
-435 RSGRLLEQIVPNIQN
+435 KSGRLLEQIVPAIQN
-450 TAKLVQEIAASSTE
+450 TAKLVQEISASSTE

-507 KDSVSFFYLDVIAAK
+507 KDSVSFFRLDHAEERTITRV
-522 RSSKN
+522 R
-527 KTSSSAFKYG
+527 KTATTKSRTAQP
-537 AEKTNGHTSN
+537 NGHAVN
-547 GKKQGIVLDFGH
+547 GKKNGVALDLSH
-559 DSKDSDF
+559 DGKDEEF

>member
-1 MFKTNSAKITPANMK
+1 MK

-28 VITSVITLF
+28 AITSVVSLF
-37 IGLYGVNNLRIVN
+37 IGLYSVNNLNTVN
-50 DGMTTMYSDRVL
+50 KGMTTMYYDRVV
-62 PLKQLKAISDAY
+62 PLKQLKAVSDAY
-74 AINIVDATH
+74 AIYIVDATH

-90 SWSEAVRNYEN
+90 SWSEAIRNYEAATKQIDEN
-101 ASKQI
+101 LTGYAASKM
-106 EENLGAYAS
+106 
-115 TKIEGDEVRLFNEA
+115 EGEEVRLFNEA
-129 KSLKSRSDEAYN
+129 KNLKIKSDQAVNE
-141 YILDLL
+141 ILDIL
-147 RQGQDTVTQRKL
+147 RQGQNPSTQRKL
-159 NDYVVNE
+159 EAYVINE
-166 MYARVDPFTSKIN
+166 MYPKIDPFTSKIN
-179 ELIDIQLMYSKQL
+179 ELTDIQLALAKGL
-192 NDEGDVLYNET
+192 NDEGDVIYSDT
-203 KIITYSI
+203 KVITYTI
-210 TFVGVILAGILALF
+210 TFLGIVLAGIVAIF
-224 ITTSIVSE
+224 ITKSIIGE

-237 SEIKKIAEEI
+237 AEIKMIAEEI
-247 SNGNLTLK
+247 ANGNLTMK
-255 FDAQRKRIG
+255 FDAQRKRVG

-269 VQLSEQLKIIITKIM
+269 VQLSEQLRSIITKIM

-294 LQMSSTSQQMSQG
+294 MQMSSTSQQMSQG

-315 EEISSSMEQMV
+315 EEISSSMEQMA

-333 DNALQTEK
+333 DNAQQTEK

-347 DDIKD
+347 DDIKE
-352 GNSAV
+352 GNAAV
-357 AQAVDSLKK
+357 TQAVDSLKK

-386 NAAVEAARAGDH
+386 NAAVEAARAGEH

-415 SQLAAEEI
+415 SQTAAEEI
-423 NSLSSSSVNIAD
+423 NALSSSSVNIAD

-464 QNSGATQINNAIQQF
+464 QNSGANQINNAIQQF

-507 KDSVSFFYLDVIAAK
+507 RDSVSFFRLDDGHQRA
-522 RSSKN
+522 SSKS
-527 KTSSSAFKYG
+527 KSAKPKSFRP
-537 AEKTNGHTSN
+537 AFQSNGN
-547 GKKQGIVLDFGH
+547 GKKGGIVLNMGNDE
-559 DSKDSDF
+559 KDAEF

>member
-1 MFKTNSAKITPANMK
+1 MK
-16 NLKVL
+16 NLRVL

-28 VITSVITLF
+28 VITSAVSLF
-37 IGLYGVNNLRIVN
+37 IGLYGVRNLQNVN
-50 DGMTTMYSDRVL
+50 DGMTTMYKDRVL
-62 PLKQLKAISDAY
+62 PLQQLKAVSDAY
-74 AINIVDATH
+74 AIYIVDAAH

-90 SWSEAVRNYEN
+90 SWSEGIRSYEN
-101 ASKQI
+101 AAKQI
-106 EENLGAYAS
+106 EENLVAYS
-115 TKIEGDEVRLFNEA
+115 SSKIDGEEVRLFNEA
-129 KSLKSRSDEAYN
+129 KNLKASADNAYN
-141 YILDLL
+141 YLLDVL
-147 RQGQDTVTQRKL
+147 RQGDDTTNHQKL
-159 NDYVVNE
+159 DDYVVRE
-166 MYARVDPFTSKIN
+166 MYGKIDPFTSKLD
-179 ELIDIQLMYSKQL
+179 ELIAIQLQYATEL
-192 NDEGDVLYNET
+192 NDEGDVLYSET
-203 KIITYSI
+203 KNITYTI
-210 TFVGVILAGILALF
+210 TFLGILLAVAIAYV
-224 ITTSIVSE
+224 ITKSIIGE

-237 SEIKKIAEEI
+237 SEIKMIAEQI
-247 SNGNLTLK
+247 ANGNLTLK
-255 FDAQRKRIG
+255 FETDRKRIG

-269 VQLSEQLKIIITKIM
+269 VQLSEQLKVIIAKIM

-333 DNALQTEK
+333 DNAQQTEK

-347 DDIKD
+347 DDIKE

-357 AQAVDSLKK
+357 TQAVDSLKK

-386 NAAVEAARAGDH
+386 NAAVEAARAGEH

-423 NSLSSSSVNIAD
+423 NSLSSSSVTIAD

-507 KDSVSFFYLDVIAAK
+507 KDSVSFFRLDLQEDRSISRTRKISHASRATIKAPNDNASALKKNGIA
-522 RSSKN
+522 
-527 KTSSSAFKYG
+527 
-537 AEKTNGHTSN
+537 
-547 GKKQGIVLDFGH
+547 IDLGH
-559 DSKDSDF
+559 DGKDAEF

>member
-1 MFKTNSAKITPANMK
+1 M
-16 NLKVL
+16 V
-21 TRMIILI
+21 ILI
-28 VITSVITLF
+28 AITSAVSLF
-37 IGLYGVNNLRIVN
+37 IGLYGVNNLKAVN
-50 DGMTTMYSDRVL
+50 DGMTTMFYDRVL
-62 PLKQLKAISDAY
+62 PLKQLKAVSDAY

-90 SWSEAVRNYEN
+90 SWSEAIRSYEA
-101 ASKQI
+101 ASKEV
-106 EENLGAYAS
+106 EENLSAYAA
-115 TKIEGDEVRLFNEA
+115 TKIEGEEVRLFNEA
-129 KSLKSRSDEAYN
+129 KNLKAKSDDAVN
-141 YILDLL
+141 QMLDLL
-147 RQGQDTVTQRKL
+147 RQGEDTETHGKL
-159 NDYVVNE
+159 ETFIVNE
-166 MYARVDPFTSKIN
+166 MYPNIDPFTSKIS
-179 ELIDIQLMYSKQL
+179 ELIELQLAYAKDL
-192 NDEGDVLYNET
+192 NENGDVLYADT
-203 KIITYSI
+203 RVITYTI
-210 TFVGVILAGILALF
+210 TFVGIVLAGIVAFF
-224 ITTSIVSE
+224 ITRSIVGE

-237 SEIKKIAEEI
+237 SEIKLIAEEI
-247 SNGNLTLK
+247 ANGNLTLK
-255 FDAQRKRIG
+255 FDAQRKRVG

-269 VQLSEQLKIIITKIM
+269 VQLSEQLKVIITKIM

-333 DNALQTEK
+333 DNAQQTEK

-347 DDIKD
+347 DDIKE

-357 AQAVDSLKK
+357 TQAVDSLKK

-386 NAAVEAARAGDH
+386 NAAVEAARAGEH

-415 SQLAAEEI
+415 SQVAAEEI
-423 NSLSSSSVNIAD
+423 NALSSSSVTIAD
-435 RSGRLLEQIVPNIQN
+435 KSGRLLEQIVPNIQN

-507 KDSVSFFYLDVIAAK
+507 KDSVSFFTLDDEHEKAVHRAK
-522 RSSKN
+522 KKQTANRP
-527 KTSSSAFKYG
+527 AFKSVAVHG
-537 AEKTNGHTSN
+537 NSKKNGIALELGTD
-547 GKKQGIVLDFGH
+547 GKDT
-559 DSKDSDF
+559 DF

>member
-1 MFKTNSAKITPANMK
+1 M
-16 NLKVL
+16 
-21 TRMIILI
+21 
-28 VITSVITLF
+28 ITSAVSLF
-37 IGLYGVNNLRIVN
+37 IGLYGVNNLKTVN
-50 DGMTTMYSDRVL
+50 DGMATMYQDRVL

-83 KVRNGNI
+83 KVRNNNI
-90 SWSEAVRNYEN
+90 SWSEAIRSYES
-101 ASKQI
+101 ATKQI
-106 EENLGAYAS
+106 EENLTAYAA
-115 TKIEGDEVRLFNEA
+115 TKIEDEELRLFNEA
-129 KSLKSRSDEAYN
+129 KSLKSGTDEAVN
-141 YILDLL
+141 EMLDLL
-147 RQGQDTVTQRKL
+147 RQGKDTTNQRKL
-159 NDYVVNE
+159 DDFVIE
-166 MYARVDPFTSKIN
+166 RMYPRIDPFTAKIG
-179 ELIDIQLMYSKQL
+179 ELIDIQLSYAKTL
-192 NDEGDVLYNET
+192 NEDGDILYADT
-203 KIITYSI
+203 RAITYSI
-210 TFVGVILAGILALF
+210 TFIGILLAGAVAFF
-224 ITTSIVSE
+224 ITKSIVGE

-237 SEIKKIAEEI
+237 SEIKMIAEEI
-247 SNGNLTLK
+247 ANGNLTMK
-255 FDAQRKRIG
+255 FDAQRKRVG

-269 VQLSEQLKIIITKIM
+269 IQLSEQLTSIISKIM

-294 LQMSSTSQQMSQG
+294 MQMSSTSQQMSQG

-347 DDIKD
+347 DDIKE

-357 AQAVDSLKK
+357 SQAVDSLKK

-386 NAAVEAARAGDH
+386 NAAVEAARAGEH

-435 RSGRLLEQIVPNIQN
+435 KSGRLLEQIVPNIQN

-507 KDSVSFFYLDVIAAK
+507 KESVSFFTLDHQLDKSRTKAK
-522 RSSKN
+522 KSH
-527 KTSSSAFKYG
+527 TSHGPSAFKS
-537 AEKTNGHTSN
+537 AIHLN
-547 GKKQGIVLDFGH
+547 GKKNGVSLDLSH
-559 DSKDSDF
+559 DDKDSDF